1 MTEIIA
7 TFKVNKI
14 PDDMHGEDIK
24 DILMD
29 VAERNNLDLIS
40 WGTL

>member
-1 MTEIIA
+1 MTELIA
-7 TFKVNKI
+7 TFKVKKL

-29 VAERNNLDLIS
+29 IAERNSMDLIS
-40 WGTL
+40 WGTI